1 MTKSLIY
8 NLPDAPQAMPGEAKS
23 MIDSLPDAPAK
34 RVPTGGMVA
43 KSMIDSLPDAPKG
56 AENIDGMTFYS
67 GTSVP
72 ENAAVRAA
80 LTYKGTKYVWGGN
93 SAQGIDCSGLT
104 RNAYKSTG
112 VNLPRTAQEQAK
124 ATTLVGKDQAQPG
137 DLVFFN
143 TKRGKNTH
151 VGIYVGNGKFVHAS
165 TGKSQRV
172 VVDDLGNSWNKTHFA
187 GFRRVGGGAA
197 APEVEDSSLKP
208 KSRTYIA
215 KQIQANKNLGK
226 PARLVAPYV
235 RTLLK
240 QAGVPADEVEGKT
253 IILMNEFYHQLT
265 PNMVKARQGG
275 EAIEKA
281 NPRRFME
288 MPTAAEIR
296 EVVAKSPVVK
306 GLQAVGEA
314 GLGLVSYGSQA
325 LHTGAGQDIFATKT
339 GQAIDKW
346 AVRMAK
352 HVSPEFAQSL
362 EDSQFGLT
370 PDETLALAGTI
381 MSGGGTRIV
390 TKAAENAAYMAGGTL
405 SKAAARIATVGQA
418 INEVKGAKGV
428 IARLPSSMLHGAAG
442 MVEFTTLIKTP
453 SFIDNPQKATE
464 EWLQE
469 LPSAVQGGLLLGLAT
484 HGVGELSRYKAD
496 AKAKRGMEMGQ
507 AFNRVADTIAR
518 EKLAEK
524 SPEGIPSQVEP
535 LRNPEQLPVAEPV
548 DARIKGVAPETA
560 AEPLTVPAPTEAARQ
575 PVAVKATTEP
585 FVAEKPIS
593 RASGEGLKEPL
604 VKETAAPSVE
614 VKPAI
619 AKNVKP
625 ATDLGGDTHAYTGST
640 PAARAATA
648 ATKRTD
654 IVSASKIVKELEAIT
669 APIRVGGFR
678 AGKEVRGIFKSFSE
692 VIRTRKANDIP
703 TITHEIGH
711 SLQKTLFPESVKRG
725 NITAAAFPKE
735 YAGELSKMAYPGAKD
750 QVVEGYAEY
759 MRLYMTDPVRAAEQA
774 PKFDAFFKERI
785 AQNPIIEKAVT
796 KARDDI
802 ARWVEQGAEARVES
816 TIVWDKSTD
825 KRPPAEKMRERWD
838 NFYKNWVNENQPIYN
853 IEKAITKGRKVE
865 SSKSPSKEAWIRQG
879 AAGKVETWIHYG
891 VTDSSGNK
899 IAPSLQETLKP
910 VLESEIEYRK
920 WGNYVVAKHGLE
932 VIKELGPDSMP
943 LSAADYKRTVDAAPA
958 HYEKLHR
965 DFQKWMDAGIDEMQ
979 NSGVLSAEQVK
990 AMREKWPDYVPLQRD
1005 MGDAG
1010 AKATGSGKG
1019 VKNLRTGINRLKGSG
1034 RDILPPV
1041 ESAIR
1046 NMFLHLDVA
1055 SKNRVWLKMA
1065 DLASSFEGS
1074 GIWMEKVPA
1083 PIKGAKVDLK
1093 QLIGAEGIDAL
1104 AEVGIDIAKPE
1115 TIFTPADIPGGK
1127 NMIRVFRD
1135 GKPEY
1140 YELHPELYEVAAQLD
1155 AKQLD
1160 IYTKLLSL
1168 PARLLRAGAT
1178 GLSPDFPPR
1187 NIFKDAQEAL
1197 VYTKYGITPFDIARG
1212 LFHAAKQDELFWKWR
1227 AAGGAHASMVSID
1240 RDLAKR
1246 TVEQVRVLS
1255 TKQKIVDAAKHPLD
1269 ALRAF
1274 GEAVEY
1280 APRLAEFGKGTKW
1293 GRKADPN
1300 TLIEA
1305 AIASRDLTIDFQR
1318 SGSTGKTVNRSIA
1331 FFNAALQ
1338 GSDKLLREAKNNPE
1352 TLVMRG
1358 LGYITVPTVMLYL
1371 KNRKQEWYQDLPD
1384 YVKDN
1389 NWLIK
1394 VGGTIYRFPRAFG
1407 LGFIFGT
1414 APERAMRYI
1423 LGKDE
1428 HAFDELEDRAGD
1440 AFLPGFVPTFAM
1452 PLIQSLSNR
1461 SFTGAPIVPRREQD
1475 LPAQL
1480 QSGPDTSEF
1489 ARAGG
1494 KLLKQSPRKIDY
1506 VIYGYTGGA
1515 GKTIV
1520 NLADGIIERAGKSTK
1535 PPRPAKTAAEW
1546 PVVRGF
1552 TVSPYTA
1559 SAWTDRLYKERQKLK
1574 DKFKLADEEAGR
1586 PLTDKQRYR
1595 LDELDGYA
1603 KALSVNGK
1611 ISRAVDVAMNQEE
1624 LSELCEAADLVLPR
1638 GNINQQKRIL
1648 LIELKKE
1655 ANTIARSAYT
1665 N

>member
-1 MTKSLIY
+1 MTQLAVESLPYAPGMEPEKKS
-8 NLPDAPQAMPGEAKS
+8 DTSKS
-23 MIDSLPDAPAK
+23 ALAVESLPDAPSGFEHINGA
-34 RVPTGGMVA
+34 TYYS
-43 KSMIDSLPDAPKG
+43 KSTIPD
-56 AENIDGMTFYS
+56 NQ
-67 GTSVP
+67 
-72 ENAAVRAA
+72 AVRAA
-80 LTYKGTKYVWGGN
+80 LTYKGTPYKWGGN
-93 SAQGIDCSGLT
+93 TAQGIDCSGLT
-104 RNAYKSTG
+104 CNAFAATG
-112 VNLPRTAQEQAK
+112 VSLPRTAQEQAK
-124 ATTLVGKDQAQPG
+124 ATVPVSKNEARMG

-151 VGIYVGNGKFVHAS
+151 VGIYMGNGQFVHAS
-165 TGKSQRV
+165 TGKSNRV
-172 VVDDLGNSWNKTHFA
+172 IIDNLDGNWNKKNFA
-187 GFRRVGGGAA
+187 GFRRVGGDAPAQQPAPAQAA
-197 APEVEDSSLKP
+197 APRADDAQLKP
-208 KSRTYIA
+208 ESRAYIA
-215 KQIQANKNLGK
+215 KQIQTNKAMGK
-226 PARLVAPYV
+226 PARVVAPYV

-240 QAGVPADEVEGKT
+240 QAGVPAGQIEPKT
-253 IILMNEFYHQLT
+253 IVLMNEYYHQLT
-265 PNMVKARQGG
+265 PNMVKARRGQ

-288 MPTAAEIR
+288 MPTVDEAR
-296 EVVAKSPVVK
+296 EAVSKSPVVK
-306 GLQAVGEA
+306 GLKAVGEA
-314 GLGLVSYGSQA
+314 GLGLVAYGSQA

-346 AVRMAK
+346 AVGIAK

-362 EDSQFGLT
+362 EDSQFGLS
-370 PDETLALAGTI
+370 PEETLALAGTM
-381 MSGGGTRIV
+381 MSGGGTRVV

-405 SKAAARIATVGQA
+405 SKAAARIATVGQS
-418 INEVKGAKGV
+418 INDVKGVKGT
-428 IARLPSSMLHGAAG
+428 IARMPSSMLHGAAG

-453 SFIDNPQKATE
+453 EFIENPQQAAK

-469 LPSAVQGGLLLGLAT
+469 LPSAIQGGLLLGLAT
-484 HGVGELSRYKAD
+484 HGVGELSRYKAN
-496 AKAKRGMEMGQ
+496 AKAKRGMEMGR
-507 AFNRVADTIAR
+507 AFNRVADTIAQEGLLQKPIAI
-518 EKLAEK
+518 EK
-524 SPEGIPSQVEP
+524 GIPLEKVPALRDMPRPVEP
-535 LRNPEQLPVAEPV
+535 SRKPEQLPVDKPV
-548 DARIKGVAPETA
+548 GALKVADSQPLPTAPETA
-560 AEPLTVPAPTEAARQ
+560 AEPLPVPRPTESVRQ
-575 PVAVKATTEP
+575 PVAAKATIEP
-585 FVAEKPIS
+585 IYG
-593 RASGEGLKEPL
+593 ASGGGERAFAYESGKPTAPGDFPEKRT
-604 VKETAAPSVE
+604 VGRQET
-614 VKPAI
+614 
-619 AKNVKP
+619 
-625 ATDLGGDTHAYTGST
+625 
-640 PAARAATA
+640 
-648 ATKRTD
+648 TKRTD

-678 AGKEVRGIFKSFSE
+678 AGKDVRGIYKSFFE
-692 VIRTRKANDIP
+692 VIHTRKANDIP

-725 NITAAAFPKE
+725 NITAAAFSKE

-785 AQNPIIEKAVT
+785 AQNPIVEKAVT

-802 ARWVEQGAEARVES
+802 ARWVEQGAKARVES
-816 TIVWDKSTD
+816 TIVWDKSKDT
-825 KRPPAEKMRERWD
+825 RPIAEKMRERW
-838 NFYKNWVNENQPIYN
+838 NTLYKNWVNENQPIHN
-853 IEKAITKGRKVE
+853 IEKAITKGQKIE
-865 SSKSPSKEAWIRQG
+865 SAKSPSKEAWIRQG

-899 IAPSLQETLKP
+899 VAPSLQETLRP
-910 VLESEIEYRK
+910 VLESNAEYK
-920 WGNYVVAKHGLE
+920 EWGGYVVAKHGLE
-932 VIKELGPDSMP
+932 VIKKLGPDSMP
-943 LSAADYKRTVDAAPA
+943 LSVADYQRIVNAAPA
-958 HYEKLHR
+958 HYEKLLR
-965 DFQKWMDAGIDEMQ
+965 DFQKWMDAGIHEMQ
-979 NSGVLSAEQVK
+979 NSGVLSAEHVK
-990 AMREKWPDYVPLQRD
+990 AMRDKWPDYVPLQRD

-1160 IYTKLLSL
+1160 IFTKFLS
-1168 PARLLRAGAT
+1168 PSARLLRAGAT

-1227 AAGGAHASMVSID
+1227 AAGGAHASMVSVD
-1240 RDLAKR
+1240 RELTKR

-1440 AFLPGFVPTFAM
+1440 AFLPGFVPTFVM
-1452 PLIQSLSNR
+1452 PLVQSLSNR

-1494 KLLKQSPRKIDY
+1494 KLLKKSPRKIDY

-1535 PPRPAKTAAEW
+1535 PPRPAKTVAEW